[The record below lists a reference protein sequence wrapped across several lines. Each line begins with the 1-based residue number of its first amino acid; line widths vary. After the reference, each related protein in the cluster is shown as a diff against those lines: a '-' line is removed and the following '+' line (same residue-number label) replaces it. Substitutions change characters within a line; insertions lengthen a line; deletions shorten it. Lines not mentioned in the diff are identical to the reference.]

1 MKINMDLINKVKE
14 VTDKIIPISFN
25 IGENEYI
32 ANVSTVFTFK
42 HKQKLIQEMMKIT
55 EKQMDTYGEQIIG
68 LLVTLKTLT
77 DIEWTDNIEDDV
89 ELFFALNE
97 IQIVNK
103 ILDTIPE
110 SVFQEMKDFAE
121 EVAELNGTLLEEER
135 ATSKK

>member
-14 VTDKIIPISFN
+14 ATDKIIPISFN

-32 ANVSTVFTFK
+32 TNVSTVFTFK
-42 HKQKLIQEMMKIT
+42 HKQKLIQETMKIT
-55 EKQMDTYGEQIIG
+55 EEQMDTYGEQIIG

-110 SVFQEMKDFAE
+110 PIFKEMKDFAE